1 MIIRTELLQ
10 MDIFGI
16 PYQALLGQIMLGLV
30 NGAFYA
36 VLSLGLAII
45 FGLLRIVNFAHG
57 AFFMLGAFLAF
68 LMGRHLGIGYWPAMI
83 LVPMLV
89 AFAGILLE
97 RFALRRIY
105 GLDPLYGLLL
115 TFGVVLVLEGG
126 FRVAMGTSGHPFP
139 TPDALRGVWNLGF
152 MVLPIYRAFV
162 ILAAVAICVG
172 TWLVIEKTRMGA
184 WLRAATERPEL
195 TQAFGINVPV
205 LLTLT
210 YGAGVGLAG
219 FAGVLAAP
227 IQHVNP
233 SMGSDLVIIVFA
245 IVVIGGLGSVFGSVV
260 TGLGLGVIEGL
271 TKVYYSEASSTIVFL
286 VMALVLLLRPAGLF
300 GREEG

>member
-1 MIIRTELLQ
+1 

-16 PYQALLGQIMLGLV
+16 PLQAFLGQIMLGLV

-57 AFFMLGAFLAF
+57 AFFMVGAFTAF
-68 LMGRHLGIGYWPAMI
+68 LIGRHLGIGYWPAML
-83 LVPMLV
+83 LVPLV
-89 AFAGILLE
+89 VGFLGVVFE
-97 RFALRRIY
+97 RLALRRIY
-105 GLDPLYGLLL
+105 SLDPLYGLLL
-115 TFGVVLVLEGG
+115 TFGMVLVLEGG
-126 FRVAMGTSGHPFP
+126 FRVAMGSSGHPFA
-139 TPDALRGVWNLGF
+139 TPPELRGVWNLGF
-152 MVLPIYRAFV
+152 MILPIYRAFV
-162 ILAAVAICVG
+162 ILVAVVVCAG
-172 TWLVIEKTRMGA
+172 TWIVIEKTRMGA
-184 WLRAATERPEL
+184 YLRAATERPEL
-195 TQAFGINVPV
+195 TQSFGINVPL

-210 YGAGVGLAG
+210 YGAGVALAG

-245 IVVIGGLGSVFGSVV
+245 IVVIGGLGSVVGSAI

-271 TKVYYSEASSTIVFL
+271 TKVYYSEASTTVVFL
-286 VMALVLLLRPAGLF
+286 IMALVLLLRPAGLF
-300 GREEG
+300 GREEA

>member
-1 MIIRTELLQ
+1 

-16 PYQALLGQIMLGLV
+16 PHQALLGQIMLGLV

-36 VLSLGLAII
+36 VLSLGLAVI

-57 AFFMLGAFLAF
+57 AFFMLGAFVAF
-68 LMGRHLGIGYWPAMI
+68 LIGRHFGIGYWPAMI
-83 LVPMLV
+83 LAPLAVGL
-89 AFAGILLE
+89 FGILFE

-105 GLDPLYGLLL
+105 KLDQLYGLFL
-115 TFGVVLVLEGG
+115 TFGLVLILEGG
-126 FRVAMGTSGHPFP
+126 FRVAMGSSGHPFP
-139 TPDALRGVWNLGF
+139 TPVALRGVFDLGF
-152 MVLPIYRAFV
+152 MILPVYRAFV
-162 ILAAVAICVG
+162 ILMAVIVCAG
-172 TWLVIEKTRMGA
+172 TWIVIEKTRMGA
-184 WLRAATERPEL
+184 YLRAATERPEL
-195 TQAFGINVPV
+195 TQAFGINVPI

-210 YGAGVGLAG
+210 YGAGVALAG

-245 IVVIGGLGSVFGSVV
+245 IVVIGGLGSVLGSAV

-271 TKVYYSEASSTIVFL
+271 AKVYYSEASTTVVFL

-300 GREEG
+300 GREEN

>member
-1 MIIRTELLQ
+1 ME
-10 MDIFGI
+10 IFGI
-16 PYQALLGQIMLGLV
+16 PHQAFLGQIMLGLV

-57 AFFMLGAFLAF
+57 AFFMVGAFVAF
-68 LMGRHLGIGYWPAMI
+68 LIGRHFGIGYWPAML
-83 LVPMLV
+83 LVPIV
-89 AFAGILLE
+89 VGIAGILFE
-97 RFALRRIY
+97 RLALRRIY
-105 GLDPLYGLLL
+105 RLDPLYGLLL
-115 TFGVVLVLEGG
+115 TFGLVLVLEGG
-126 FRVAMGTSGHPFP
+126 FRVMMGSSGQPYA
-139 TPDALRGVWNLGF
+139 TPAELRGVWNLGF

-162 ILAAVAICVG
+162 ILVAVVVCAG
-172 TWLVIEKTRMGA
+172 TWIVIEKTRMGA
-184 WLRAATERPEL
+184 YLRAATERPEL
-195 TQAFGINVPV
+195 TQAFGINVPL

-210 YGAGVGLAG
+210 YGAGVALAG

-245 IVVIGGLGSVFGSVV
+245 IVVIGGLGSVLGSAL
-260 TGLGLGVIEGL
+260 TGLGLGVVEGL
-271 TKVYYSEASSTIVFL
+271 TKVYYSEASSTVVFL